1 MSPSAHSIST
11 DGTYSLCSMSLGS
24 SSSIDSCRDK
34 KKVSFNPS
42 VRAKKVK
49 SIRSYTT
56 EEVACTWY
64 DTDEL
69 EQIQQEVLY
78 LLHQERQ
85 QQREEQQGEGEDGS
99 SEVITYCRHG
109 LETQCPSYR
118 QAVSQSRKTA
128 FEAVIQEQRTQRLE
142 AKAIG
147 DDGSK
152 DPALLAS
159 IYEEHSMSS
168 QVKARMNGIK
178 DEKIAHQIQAE
189 YDICGFSS
197 PRTNGRKAVGGETG
211 IASMQLSVD
220 SNNNTTDKEH
230 AISYQ
235 HGVDEDECNVR
246 ATMLRER
253 RRRRMR
259 RIVANS
265 AA

>member
-1 MSPSAHSIST
+1 MSPSAHSVST
-11 DGTYSLCSMSLGS
+11 DGTYSLCSMSLCS
-24 SSSIDSCRDK
+24 SSSIDSCSNNK

-85 QQREEQQGEGEDGS
+85 QQREQQQQVEGNDGS
-99 SEVITYCRHG
+99 SDDISYCRHG

-118 QAVSQSRKTA
+118 QAVSQSRKDA

-147 DDGSK
+147 CR
-152 DPALLAS
+152 LTHAS
-159 IYEEHSMSS
+159 RI
-168 QVKARMNGIK
+168 GIPVFP
-178 DEKIAHQIQAE
+178 
-189 YDICGFSS
+189 C
-197 PRTNGRKAVGGETG
+197 
-211 IASMQLSVD
+211 
-220 SNNNTTDKEH
+220 
-230 AISYQ
+230 
-235 HGVDEDECNVR
+235 
-246 ATMLRER
+246 
-253 RRRRMR
+253 
-259 RIVANS
+259 
-265 AA
+265 